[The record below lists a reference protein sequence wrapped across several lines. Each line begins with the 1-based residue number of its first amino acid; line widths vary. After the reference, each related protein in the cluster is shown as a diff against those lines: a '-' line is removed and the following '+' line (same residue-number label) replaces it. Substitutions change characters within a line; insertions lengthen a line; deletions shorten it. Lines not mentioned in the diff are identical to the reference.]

1 MQVIITAAIVIVDTI
16 IAVGAL
22 PAKLPLAPPSAT
34 IRRPVTIAAVAAKP
48 TTIAIAHTM
57 PATTAIM
64 PAAIAAAGTPA
75 TAITGE

>member
-1 MQVIITAAIVIVDTI
+1 MQVIITAATVIVDTVI
-16 IAVGAL
+16 TIGVL

-34 IRRPVTIAAVAAKP
+34 IRRLVTIAAAAAKP

-75 TAITGE
+75 TATTGE